1 MNEKEWVQFLI
12 AIGTVLALFLV
23 VGIWR
28 ESVLMQGIAIGF
40 LALEIVFCLKSI
52 KKLEEPEIWVIQRF
66 GRFWETTDKA
76 GLRFIPW
83 IFREIRAIIDG
94 WEQVIE
100 LFKEKAFIDFREG
113 GTAAPLEVAAGVKV
127 VDARK
132 AIYEVA
138 NWRISAQ
145 KLLESAVRNYLNT
158 LTTDEALS
166 ISGANLVD
174 IINARTAERSTKTVE
189 DDLARWGLKLLTL
202 TIKDFEMGPET
213 ASARRGVMERKKEK
227 EAAAHIAERRAEE
240 TMGTLIQM
248 LANARGKEPEEI
260 RREIERDAKLYR
272 EIQEFAK
279 NMTTEQL
286 EIAAKAFQRVKVEA
300 PDALSGL
307 IALFKQL
314 SGK

>member
-1 MNEKEWVQFLI
+1 MDEKNWVATAIVIAVATVFVFLI
-12 AIGTVLALFLV
+12 GRWAENGLVQAVAVAFLV
-23 VGIWR
+23 MDIAF
-28 ESVLMQGIAIGF
+28 GIA
-40 LALEIVFCLKSI
+40 SI
-52 KKLEEPEIWVIQRF
+52 RRLEEPEIWVIQRF
-66 GRFWETTDKA
+66 GKFFETTDKA
-76 GLRFIPW
+76 GLRFIPR

-113 GTAAPLEVAAGVKV
+113 GTAAPQEAAAGVKV
-127 VDARK
+127 VDGQK

-158 LTTDEALS
+158 LTTDEALAL
-166 ISGANLVD
+166 SGANLAD
-174 IINARTAERSTKTVE
+174 IINERTAKESTKTVKQ
-189 DDLARWGLKLLTL
+189 DLARWGLELLTL

-213 ASARRGVMERKKEK
+213 ASARREVMERKKEK
-227 EAAAHIAERRAEE
+227 EASVHTAERRAEE

-248 LANARGKEPEEI
+248 LANARGKKPEEI
-260 RREIERDAKLYR
+260 RGEIEGDAKLYK
-272 EIQEFAK
+272 EFQEFAK
-279 NMTTEQL
+279 NMTAEQV
-286 EIAAKAFQRVKVEA
+286 EIAAKAYQRIKVEA

-307 IALFKQL
+307 IALFKQF